1 MLNFFSILFKNP
13 LTSLVVDKTVSAIN
27 HHLEVK
33 KLERIAE
40 IEAAKVVSVAQ
51 VEASERSLKDEYLTI
66 FITIIIGMA
75 FLPQTQAYVI
85 KGFDILKQAPAEF
98 WWSVLIVFSGSFGI
112 NVIDKFKK

>member
-13 LTSLVVDKTVSAIN
+13 LTSLIVDKTVGAIN

-40 IEAAKVVSVAQ
+40 LEAAKDISLAQ
-51 VEASERSLKDEYLTI
+51 VDASDRSLKDEYLTI
-66 FITIIIGMA
+66 FITIILGMA

-85 KGFDILKQAPAEF
+85 KGFEILKQAPAEF

-112 NVIDKFKK
+112 NVIDKFKR

>member
-1 MLNFFSILFKNP
+1 MLGFITALIKNP
-13 LTSLVVDKTVSAIN
+13 LTSLVVDKTVNAIN

-51 VEASERSLKDEYLTI
+51 VEASEKSLKDEYLTI
-66 FITIIIGMA
+66 FITVIIGMA

-112 NVIDKFKK
+112 NVIDKFKR

>member
-13 LTSLVVDKTVSAIN
+13 ITSLIVDKTVSSIK

-40 IEAAKVVSVAQ
+40 LEAAKDVSIRQ
-51 VEASERSLKDEYLTI
+51 VEASEKSLKDEFLTI
-66 FITIIIGMA
+66 FIVIIIGMA
-75 FLPQTQAYVI
+75 FLPQTQPYVI
-85 KGFDILKQAPAEF
+85 KGFDILKQAPSEF